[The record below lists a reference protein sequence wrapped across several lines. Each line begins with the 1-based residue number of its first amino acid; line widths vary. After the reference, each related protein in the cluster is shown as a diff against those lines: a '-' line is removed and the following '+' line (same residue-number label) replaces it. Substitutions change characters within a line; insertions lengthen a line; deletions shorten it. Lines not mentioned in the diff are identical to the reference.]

1 MTRTHIRTVK
11 LRKWFPPQ
19 DRFAAC
25 MARLCILREDLFL
38 EMMGIYQQRIARLDE
53 HSVIWRKMF
62 FWRSLVKTMWEI
74 RKTIE
79 TLNTIPEFKKV
90 LKTQPQGWQKKFAA
104 MVKLLDKH
112 QTIVEAT
119 RNSLGGHVLFREV
132 EKALDGMSYD
142 TFSYIE
148 VGETE
153 KRTHYKFA
161 NELVLEMLLSGVDE
175 GKRLAEIER
184 HFRSVAE
191 LLPVFTLTGILL
203 TIYADTRRLVE

>member
-1 MTRTHIRTVK
+1 
-11 LRKWFPPQ
+11 
-19 DRFAAC
+19 

-53 HSVIWRKMF
+53 HSVIWRRIF
-62 FWRSLVKTMWEI
+62 FWTSLVKTMWEI
-74 RKTIE
+74 PKTIE

-112 QTIVEAT
+112 QTIVQAT

-191 LLPVFTLTGILL
+191 LLPVFALTGILL

>member
-1 MTRTHIRTVK
+1 
-11 LRKWFPPQ
+11 
-19 DRFAAC
+19 
-25 MARLCILREDLFL
+25 MARLCILREDIFL
-38 EMMGIYQQRIARLDE
+38 EMMGIYQSKITSLDE

-62 FWRSLVKTMWEI
+62 FWRSLVKTIWEI

-79 TLNTIPEFKKV
+79 TLNTVPEFKKI
-90 LKTQPQGWQKKFAA
+90 LKSQPQGWQKKFAN

-112 QTIVEAT
+112 QIVVEDT

-132 EKALDGMSYD
+132 EKALDGMSLD

-153 KRTHYKFA
+153 KRTHYRFA
-161 NELVLEMLLSGVDE
+161 NELVLEMLLTGVDE
-175 GKRLAEIER
+175 DRRLAEIEKQ
-184 HFRSVAE
+184 FRTVSE

-203 TIYADTRRLVE
+203 TIYADARKLLE